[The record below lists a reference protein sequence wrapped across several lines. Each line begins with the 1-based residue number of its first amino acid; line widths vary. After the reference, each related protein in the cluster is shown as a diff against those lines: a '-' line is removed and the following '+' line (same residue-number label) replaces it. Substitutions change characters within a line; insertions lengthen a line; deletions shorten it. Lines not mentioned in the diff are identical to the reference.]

1 MKVLIIGGTGILSSA
16 VVNECIN
23 QHMEVTMLNRG
34 TKKAFINSSAE
45 LIKCDVHDESLVLNK
60 LKNRHFDA
68 IIDFW
73 CARQKK

>member
-45 LIKCDVHDESLVLNK
+45 DRKSVG
-60 LKNRHFDA
+60 
-68 IIDFW
+68 
-73 CARQKK
+73 